1 MATSESIYQPDVTA
15 EAALS
20 KSPTPTSDTNINRY
34 APPPFTVDRD
44 LIGYIEKEQ
53 KPSHEYAGDE
63 TTHEI
68 GHCSPL
74 DKGECRDGRRKQKE
88 GSQTI

>member
-1 MATSESIYQPDVTA
+1 MDLTTKYMGLSLKNPLIASPSPLSHNLKHIKELANSGV
-15 EAALS
+15 AAIVIHSL
-20 KSPTPTSDTNINRY
+20 
-34 APPPFTVDRD
+34 F
-44 LIGYIEKEQ
+44 EEQ
-53 KPSHEYAGDE
+53 LFEEEHNSE

-74 DKGECRDGRRKQKE
+74 DKGEYRDGRRKQKE

>member
-1 MATSESIYQPDVTA
+1 MGKTMRVKGWKPQDATCERLIRVT
-15 EAALS
+15 
-20 KSPTPTSDTNINRY
+20 NR
-34 APPPFTVDRD
+34 
-44 LIGYIEKEQ
+44 KELT
-53 KPSHEYAGDE
+53 ELRRETE

-74 DKGECRDGRRKQKE
+74 DKGEYRYGRRKQKE